1 MRGGALGARRPPLSR
16 PAVRLS
22 RTRCRELF
30 VYGSPGQ
37 YQSPQTQRPQRVVYL
52 QKIQGSTQEDLPRVL
67 ERRRHLPGA
76 AWDSTPLLGAK
87 RYLDIGPGVLTT
99 SRPDLRSTHHPVDG
113 EKHGGRCFRVIPWRA
128 IEWRRRSDF
137 SPLFPAAL
145 PAVAPTAP
153 AQALDS
159 VLSWD
164 DAVGRRP
171 AQGSQT
177 STEGGTVFALYE
189 SWVLSPGGPRP
200 ITPRLGLLLQK
211 GSEFAQLFERIAVC
225 GERGA

>member
-113 EKHGGRCFRVIPWRA
+113 AKHGGRCFRVIPWRA

-145 PAVAPTAP
+145 PAVAPTAA

-171 AQGSQT
+171 AQGSRT
-177 STEGGTVFALYE
+177 STEGRIVLALHE
-189 SWVLSPGGPRP
+189 SWVRCSCWSGTINHGLWLFLQQPR
-200 ITPRLGLLLQK
+200 
-211 GSEFAQLFERIAVC
+211 EFAQLFERIAN
-225 GERGA
+225 RR

>member
-37 YQSPQTQRPQRVVYL
+37 YQSPQTRRPQRVVYL
-52 QKIQGSTQEDLPRVL
+52 QKIQGSTQEDLPLVL
-67 ERRRHLPGA
+67 ERRRHLQGV

-87 RYLDIGPGVLTT
+87 RCRDIGPGVLTT
-99 SRPDLRSTHHPVDG
+99 SRLDLRSTRHPVAG
-113 EKHGGRCFRVIPWRA
+113 AKHGGRCFRAIPWRA
-128 IEWRRRSDF
+128 TEWRRRLDF

-145 PAVAPTAP
+145 PVVAPTAA

-159 VLSWD
+159 ALSWD
-164 DAVGRRP
+164 DVVGRRP
-171 AQGSQT
+171 GQGSRT
-177 STEGGTVFALYE
+177 STEGGAVFAL
-189 SWVLSPGGPRP
+189 
-200 ITPRLGLLLQK
+200 
-211 GSEFAQLFERIAVC
+211 
-225 GERGA
+225 